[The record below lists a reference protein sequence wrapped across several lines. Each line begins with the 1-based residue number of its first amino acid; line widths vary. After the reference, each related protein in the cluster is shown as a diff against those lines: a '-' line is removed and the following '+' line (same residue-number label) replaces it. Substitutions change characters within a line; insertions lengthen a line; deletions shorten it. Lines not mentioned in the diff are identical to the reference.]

1 MFNILTLVCTSVS
14 VSVEFAFALFPHRK
28 SLCYTCAW
36 QNIFYH
42 FRYDTFNRIFLFS
55 RLQRKIHEMKL
66 NPRFDFMVSRNLNC
80 CRVNIFFKNVQ
91 QENFII
97 LMDGQI
103 LHENLFDHFS
113 TMFLRSPRFSY
124 LIHKRSF
131 CDRDIERGEIWKM

>member
-1 MFNILTLVCTSVS
+1 
-14 VSVEFAFALFPHRK
+14 
-28 SLCYTCAW
+28 
-36 QNIFYH
+36 
-42 FRYDTFNRIFLFS
+42 
-55 RLQRKIHEMKL
+55 MKL

-113 TMFLRSPRFSY
+113 TMFLLGSRISFTKEVLRPR
-124 LIHKRSF
+124 H
-131 CDRDIERGEIWKM
+131 